1 VEISAKLLAL
11 DLITVHIVIKTERM
25 KLVIICAKQKNG
37 TIICTTRAVTAYI
50 SIESTEIIAPT
61 IKSLAQQIS

>member
-1 VEISAKLLAL
+1 
-11 DLITVHIVIKTERM
+11 M

-61 IKSLAQQIS
+61 IKSLAQQISWQYAVTCID